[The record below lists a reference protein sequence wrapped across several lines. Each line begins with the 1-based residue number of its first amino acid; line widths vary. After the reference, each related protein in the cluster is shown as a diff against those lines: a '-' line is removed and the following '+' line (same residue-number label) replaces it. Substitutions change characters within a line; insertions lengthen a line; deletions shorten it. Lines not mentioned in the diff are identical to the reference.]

1 MKLIADSGSTKT
13 QWYLIDTTHT
23 QSFLTEGYNPYY
35 NSKDYIQQSL
45 VADLIPKINQ
55 LTTTPLQELH
65 FYGAGCGTPTNREL
79 LKTIFS
85 SLFKDVN
92 IEVGTDLLAASRAT
106 AGHQAGICCILG
118 TGTNSCYYDGK
129 KIVDNLP
136 SLGYI
141 LGDEGAGVALG
152 KQIIQSYFYREMPPE
167 LQSKL
172 EQSFDM
178 DRHNILQEVLQGETP
193 SRFLASFAQFAVQHQ
208 QNAFIIQ
215 LIEQNFETFITR
227 HLYKYRVH
235 GDLPVHFVGSIAFG
249 FQSIL
254 TKLLNKHKLTVG
266 EILKTPF
273 PQLLG
278 Y

>member
-35 NSKDYIQQSL
+35 NSRDYIQQSL
-45 VADLIPKINQ
+45 ESDLIPKINQ
-55 LTTTPLQELH
+55 LTTSPIQDLH
-65 FYGAGCGTPTNREL
+65 FYGAGCGTLANRNL
-79 LKTIFS
+79 LQDIFMH
-85 SLFKDVN
+85 LFPSTP
-92 IEVGTDLLAASRAT
+92 IEIGTDLLAAARAT

-141 LGDEGAGVALG
+141 LGDEGAGAALG
-152 KQIIQSYFYREMPPE
+152 KQIIQSYFYREMPLE
-167 LQSKL
+167 LKNKL

-178 DRHNILQEVLQGETP
+178 NRHHILQEVLQGDTP

-208 QNAFIIQ
+208 KDTFITQ
-215 LIEQNFETFITR
+215 LIEQNFENFITR
-227 HLYKYRVH
+227 HLYKYHIH

-249 FQSIL
+249 FQDIL
-254 TKLLNKHKLTVG
+254 IPLLKKHQLTAG
-266 EILKTPF
+266 TILKTPF